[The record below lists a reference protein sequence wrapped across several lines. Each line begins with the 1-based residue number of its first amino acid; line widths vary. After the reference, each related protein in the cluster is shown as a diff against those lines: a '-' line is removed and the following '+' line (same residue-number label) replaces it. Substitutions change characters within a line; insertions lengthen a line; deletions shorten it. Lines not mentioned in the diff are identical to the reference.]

1 IIGEADNRLLEVL
14 SGAKLTL
21 LRLGLAQGRTAATG
35 GAIQNHGELFLRQ
48 IALSDNQAETPHSF
62 ESPPAVEEF
71 QSWGQGGAIANYG
84 TAQIHVSS
92 FENNRALALYR
103 NRNLARGGAIF
114 NQGSADIARSLL
126 RQNSH

>member
-1 IIGEADNRLLEVL
+1 GFPGDEDDNLDGDLDVSGELVIQGRGEKRSRIIGEADNRLLEAL

-62 ESPPAVEEF
+62 ASPPAVEEF

-84 TAQIHVSS
+84 TA
-92 FENNRALALYR
+92 
-103 NRNLARGGAIF
+103 
-114 NQGSADIARSLL
+114 
-126 RQNSH
+126 